1 MARQF
6 TLEYW
11 EDNKYFVG
19 RIKEVPGGF
28 SQGETLT
35 KLAENVNDAYRMVI
49 EDEGQTP
56 LSVGEIKRVGPG
68 VVNRRQF
75 VR

>member
-11 EDNKYFVG
+11 EDDKWFVG
-19 RIKEVPGGF
+19 RLKEVPGGF

-35 KLAENVNDAYRMVI
+35 ELAENVNDAYRMVI

-56 LSVGEIKRVGPG
+56 LSVGEIKELVLEL
-68 VVNRRQF
+68 
-75 VR
+75 